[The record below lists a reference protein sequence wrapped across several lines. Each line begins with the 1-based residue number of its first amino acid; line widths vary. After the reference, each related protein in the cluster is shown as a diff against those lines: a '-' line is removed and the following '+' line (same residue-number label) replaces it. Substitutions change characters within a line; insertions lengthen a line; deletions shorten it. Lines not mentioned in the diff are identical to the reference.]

1 MPNAGEALAGERDA
15 RVGERAE
22 RQTTALLLATDACCH
37 AGHDIAN
44 VERGGGEI
52 PSLVCVT
59 CTALWG
65 RREGL
70 QSWQEHC
77 STCFAEVYPQGL
89 PDLGVTAQ
97 PLSERQ

>member
-1 MPNAGEALAGERDA
+1 MPDAMEATAEESGARLGER
-15 RVGERAE
+15 VEW
-22 RQTTALLLATDACCH
+22 QPIALLLATDACCH
-37 AGHDIAN
+37 AGHDVAN

-65 RREGL
+65 RLEGL
-70 QSWQEHC
+70 KSWQEHC
-77 STCFAEVYPQGL
+77 STCFAEAYPQGL